1 MPSPSAFLISQ
12 SFYSRGCI
20 LIRGLPHGDT
30 VTYYFKV
37 SHGKTTFIRLQCI
50 CFFVSFIQ
58 TQNLN
63 RGACFGRLTYKLVQ
77 ENERGDVARQAQQL
91 ADDHEP
97 VPRLDGQR
105 HHEQLGQ
112 DERGEGNGDNVDKLR
127 VEEQQRSVHDYA
139 PWSWK

>member
-1 MPSPSAFLISQ
+1 M
-12 SFYSRGCI
+12 
-20 LIRGLPHGDT
+20 
-30 VTYYFKV
+30 
-37 SHGKTTFIRLQCI
+37 
-50 CFFVSFIQ
+50 
-58 TQNLN
+58 
-63 RGACFGRLTYKLVQ
+63 Q